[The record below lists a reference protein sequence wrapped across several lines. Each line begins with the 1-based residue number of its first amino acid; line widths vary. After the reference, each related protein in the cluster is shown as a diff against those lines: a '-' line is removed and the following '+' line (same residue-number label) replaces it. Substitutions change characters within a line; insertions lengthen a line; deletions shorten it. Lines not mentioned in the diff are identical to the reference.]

1 MYPAHHYINPTF
13 VTKHVSAGGKMVWE
27 DIIATLSAPLFI
39 ELLDGAWSEFIDRFH
54 DIGDDGTPLGT
65 LGC

>member
-1 MYPAHHYINPTF
+1 
-13 VTKHVSAGGKMVWE
+13 MVWK